1 MKKERVLYLDLM
13 RIVGFF
19 MITSY
24 HFSVAVRTLDIE
36 AAYIDIF
43 RGIIHIVW
51 APIAVSCFFM
61 VSGAALIYRYEEKLT
76 LKEYY
81 KKRFLGIFPLFW
93 LAYLFAFLDFFYR
106 SKSMPNAP
114 KVNFLL
120 TVIGMDGYL
129 YEYVDNFYMIG
140 EWFLGAIILLYI
152 LFPLYRIIM
161 CKCKYIL
168 PVVFLA
174 GSIWLLYNNPFDM
187 MIEKNLIVCSMYFVL
202 GMLFEMIRKSP
213 RQKAVVVGRRILA
226 VVGVGLYAMVYLV
239 EQSGYYFNAY
249 HVVFMLAVST
259 YMIVMEVS
267 TWIKSGRVQNLIA
280 TIGRHSFAYYL
291 LHHVFLYRYL
301 PNFSGV
307 MMSGS
312 NTLLLFLSSVGY
324 IYLLAVGLDK
334 IYAYLVGA
342 FGRWR
347 AQKPVKERKQ
357 HS

>member
-1 MKKERVLYLDLM
+1 MKKERVLYLDLI
-13 RIVGFF
+13 RIVGYF

-24 HFSVAVRTLDIE
+24 HFSVAVRTLGIE

-43 RGIIHIVW
+43 QGINHIVW

-61 VSGAALIYRYEEKLT
+61 VSGAALIFRYEDNFS
-76 LKEYY
+76 LKDYY

-93 LAYLFAFLDFFYR
+93 LAYLFVFLDYFYR

-129 YEYVDNFYMIG
+129 YEYIDNFYMIG
-140 EWFLGAIILLYI
+140 EWFLGIIIILYI
-152 LFPLYRIIM
+152 VFPLYKIVM

-187 MIEKNLIVCSMYFVL
+187 MLEKNPIVCSMYFVM
-202 GMLFEMIRKSP
+202 GMLFEMIRKSFP
-213 RQKAVVVGRRILA
+213 QKVVVIGRRILA
-226 VVGVGLYAMVYLV
+226 VMGVGLYIMVYLV
-239 EQSGYYFNAY
+239 EQSGYFFNAY
-249 HVVFMLAVST
+249 HVVFMLAISL
-259 YMIVMEVS
+259 YMIIMEVS
-267 TWIKSGRVQNLIA
+267 TWIKSVRVQKLVA
-280 TIGRHSFAYYL
+280 AIGKHSFAYYL

-301 PNFSGV
+301 PNFAGAA
-307 MMSGS
+307 MSGS
-312 NTLLLFLSSVGY
+312 NTLLLFVSAVGY

-334 IYAYLVGA
+334 VYAYLA
-342 FGRWR
+342 EALRRWH
-347 AQKPVKERKQ
+347 AQKPEKVK
-357 HS
+357 